1 MSFSINLDP
10 APLSVLERAEVRIE
24 GDLNSLNE
32 QILLWGYSK
41 NMIWRENRFK
51 QMSKVTEE
59 VGEVAGALCKDNVDN
74 LKSEIGDVF
83 VTLVLLAAQNG
94 LSMNECVSAAYEK
107 IKNRQGEMKDGIFV
121 KAEDL

>member
-1 MSFSINLDP
+1 MNTTPHDTLEQISVYDRVLTGSDGNLN
-10 APLSVLERAEVRIE
+10 
-24 GDLNSLNE
+24 DLNE
-32 QILLWGYSK
+32 HILIWGYSK
-41 NMIWRENRFK
+41 DMIWRDNRFK
-51 QMSKVTEE
+51 QMAKVTEE